1 LKKYINEKESGR
13 ERESIG
19 IDWTG
24 ALHNE
29 KQNLYIQNSKPF
41 YLYIYIYIYIPREVL
56 ELEIKSKS

>member
-19 IDWTG
+19 MYWTG

-41 YLYIYIYIYIPREVL
+41 YIYIPRGVL